1 MALSEHAV
9 NQALGH
15 VAEKGCGVSS
25 LVAIPDLTGPEQ
37 PALSGPIQAGGWTRW
52 PTEVSFS

>member
-37 PALSGPIQAGGWTRW
+37 PALSGPIQAAG
-52 PTEVSFS
+52 